1 MNNQRKLN
9 YSFRNR
15 APGKPNV
22 KDGQPTESQPK
33 SGCDPSVSS
42 ERPDQGPSYPS
53 ECYNE
58 PPECQKLPD
67 PDQPIS
73 AADLEHRKSVIRG
86 KLNCCMHR
94 TPFSD
99 YSY

>member
-15 APGKPNV
+15 AQGKPV
-22 KDGQPTESQPK
+22 TKTDHPSDFQTKPD
-33 SGCDPSVSS
+33 CDASASS
-42 ERPDQGPSYPS
+42 EKPKQGPSYPS
-53 ECYNE
+53 DCYNE
-58 PPECQKLPD
+58 LPESQKLPE

-86 KLNCCMHR
+86 KMS
-94 TPFSD
+94 FQIF
-99 YSY
+99 